1 MTGKNKN
8 HDMRTGQRGLPVI
21 VLITL
26 LPALEGVGGVLGE
39 GQGYSEGS
47 VVRRVVVRRV
57 VVRRV
62 EVDSHPVVQGI
73 VQDRLVRGLGHFQ
86 VLADLVLLRLAPR
99 LVERL
104 QLQLLL
110 DPLLPLLLQVQGAGC
125 RLQGAR

>member
-47 VVRRVVVRRV
+47 VG
-57 VVRRV
+57 RRV

-73 VQDRLVRGLGHFQ
+73 VQHRLVRRLGHFQ
-86 VLADLVLLRLAPR
+86 VFADLVLLRLAPR

-104 QLQLLL
+104 QLQLFL